1 MMFSDEIRSICSTD
15 LPGDDHDP
23 SGHRRRLRVRME
35 KEGWD
40 ALRPH
45 EMLEL
50 ALYPIL
56 PRQDLSGLARTLVD
70 RFGSL
75 RDVFDA
81 PPEALAECPGMTET
95 LARWICVTGE
105 LLRAYCDAVE
115 EDGLRLGCFGDIRRF
130 LETWRPGDETGMW
143 ALFLDFGFNL
153 ISHDRLG
160 GDKDWWTPVNVRRL
174 ASEAVSCSARCT
186 VFVRFLDDASPF
198 TDFEIS
204 QIHAISHTLTAL
216 DVHIIDC
223 VLTGGGQFRSLNL
236 EGRLDAVRQELS
248 TPALFDRYLRE
259 S

>member
-105 LLRAYCDAVE
+105 LLRAYCDALE
-115 EDGLRLGCFGDIRRF
+115 EDGLRLGCFGDIRRIE
-130 LETWRPGDETGMW
+130 LRMPQMQK
-143 ALFLDFGFNL
+143 GFP
-153 ISHDRLG
+153 RQ
-160 GDKDWWTPVNVRRL
+160 RRGYRR
-174 ASEAVSCSARCT
+174 SREAVSDKR
-186 VFVRFLDDASPF
+186 RFLF
-198 TDFEIS
+198 R
-204 QIHAISHTLTAL
+204 HGVLSHEWG
-216 DVHIIDC
+216 V
-223 VLTGGGQFRSLNL
+223 
-236 EGRLDAVRQELS
+236 
-248 TPALFDRYLRE
+248 
-259 S
+259 